1 MNNLRGIFSKV
12 ASSIP
17 KGGAGGAGGAQVP
30 NGAGAGAGVLVAL
43 GLGTYAAYHSVVTIQ
58 PGHRGIIYNR
68 IGGLD
73 DKHHLKEGLNFVVPW
88 FQRPIVFDIRTR
100 PQPIDTTSGSKG
112 TCLAHGKTNI
122 WLTYLYLFP
131 ICWFFFHRFADG
143 VDISESSVQARCRE
157 PQFHLQKTGH

>member
-1 MNNLRGIFSKV
+1 MNNLRGVFSKV

-30 NGAGAGAGVLVAL
+30 NGAGAGVGVLVAL

-73 DKHHLKEGLNFVVPW
+73 DKHHLKEGLNFVIPW

-112 TCLAHGKTNI
+112 TCLAH
-122 WLTYLYLFP
+122 
-131 ICWFFFHRFADG
+131 R
-143 VDISESSVQARCRE
+143 R
-157 PQFHLQKTGH
+157 